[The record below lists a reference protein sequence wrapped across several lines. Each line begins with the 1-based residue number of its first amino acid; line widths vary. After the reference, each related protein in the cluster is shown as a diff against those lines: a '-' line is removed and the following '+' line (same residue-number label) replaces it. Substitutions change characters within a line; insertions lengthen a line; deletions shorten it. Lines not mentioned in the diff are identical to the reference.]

1 MMKKILTGLILT
13 TITLLGSV
21 SGYAVPL
28 EGKIIGS
35 SGGSNSFGGI
45 VWYSSYME
53 LTTPYNFVMGE
64 QLKITLR
71 GNAKWVYV
79 RLLPEGANA
88 TIPVGIINKRIHVP
102 HNGVIT
108 VGIES
113 PHQNIRQVSVH
124 SGRQAFGRGISLFND
139 KADIV
144 SIDVSME
151 K

>member
-1 MMKKILTGLILT
+1 MMKKIFVVIILS
-13 TITLLGSV
+13 TITLLGNV
-21 SGYAVPL
+21 TGYAVPF

-53 LTTPYNFVMGE
+53 LATPCNFMKGE

-108 VGIES
+108 VEIES
-113 PHQNIRQVSVH
+113 PRQNIRQISVH
-124 SGRQAFGRGISLFND
+124 SGRQAFGKGISLFND